1 MMERREPIKVTEAIE
16 RVMQYGAAGDIEH
29 IALEQ
34 SMDRVLAEDVLA
46 DHDVPPFDR
55 SPYDGYAIRS
65 SDTCRAST
73 ENPITLSVIG
83 HIGAGEVFANTVRE
97 NQAVR
102 IMTGGPIPVGCDAV
116 IMLELVEEVSEH
128 KICIKRKVKP
138 NDNIS
143 FQGEDTT
150 KNDAIVR
157 KGTRINPG
165 IVALLATFGYKQVPV
180 AKKPTVG
187 LIATGSELLE
197 VDEPLVL
204 GKIRNSNAY
213 MIMAQL
219 ERAGAKA
226 IYFGQFIDDL
236 EVCYNQVNTAI
247 EQVDFLITTGG
258 VSVGDYDYLPEIYR
272 RMGANVLFNKVGMRP
287 GSVTTVAELAGKLLF
302 GLSGN
307 PSACYVGFELFV
319 RPVLQFFLGNPL
331 AYNKAIQARLGLDF
345 AKPNPFDRFVRG
357 KLYFTEAQPVVT
369 PIGLDKSNVVSSL
382 GEADVL
388 IVLPGGTRGYEEGS
402 SVVALLLEYAEGDAE
417 FLNNY
422 QLKERQHG
430 H

>member
-1 MMERREPIKVTEAIE
+1 
-16 RVMQYGAAGDIEH
+16 
-29 IALEQ
+29 
-34 SMDRVLAEDVLA
+34 
-46 DHDVPPFDR
+46 
-55 SPYDGYAIRS
+55 
-65 SDTCRAST
+65 
-73 ENPITLSVIG
+73 
-83 HIGAGEVFANTVRE
+83 
-97 NQAVR
+97 
-102 IMTGGPIPVGCDAV
+102 
-116 IMLELVEEVSEH
+116 MLELVEEVSEH

-150 KNDAIVR
+150 KNAVIVR

-165 IVALLATFGYKQVPV
+165 NVALLATFGYKQVPV

-187 LIATGSELLE
+187 VIATGSELLE

-388 IVLPGGTRGYEEGS
+388 IVLPGGTRGYEQGS